1 MIKTASALLIFIS
14 IVSTAGCEPQF
25 RRPERPE
32 EVAANRA
39 EIIERLVPEGSSP
52 RRLGAVIE
60 AMTTVMDIEDKQ
72 RFPRN
77 IRAVTQELQKANMQQ
92 LRRIERIL
100 PEVERRRQREG
111 VD

>member
-1 MIKTASALLIFIS
+1 MIKIVSALIIFLS

-32 EVAANRA
+32 EVAATRA
-39 EIIERLVPEGSSP
+39 QIIEQLAPEGASS

-77 IRAVTQELQKANMQQ
+77 IRAVTQELQKANLQQ

-100 PEVERRRQREG
+100 PEIERRRQKEG